1 MPLITISRGT
11 FSGGK
16 DLAECLAARLGSP
29 CLSREVIAEA
39 AAQYGVS
46 QEALGGAL
54 SQAPSFW
61 ERFRRDRDH
70 YLAYIRAVL
79 CQHAKSGHL
88 IYHGLGGQHLLAG
101 IRHVIRVRVVADLS
115 YRIRAAMTQ
124 CNMTSGQAETYIN
137 KVDEDRRKW
146 TRFLYGVAWE
156 DPSNYDAV
164 LNLEY
169 LGVEGACEVVVRLTQ
184 LEPFQ
189 PTAQSQAAMQN
200 LALASLVTAALARDR
215 RTEDSDFRVR
225 ADGGTVTLE
234 GLVRMASAATAAAE
248 VAGAVQGVTAVA
260 NHVVTTELSL

>member
-1 MPLITISRGT
+1 MPVITISRGT

-16 DLAECLAARLGSP
+16 DLAECLAGRLGSP

-61 ERFRRDRDH
+61 QRFGRERDH

-79 CQHAKSGHL
+79 CQHARTGQL
-88 IYHGLGGQHLLAG
+88 IYHGLGGHHLLAG

-115 YRIRAAMTQ
+115 YRIRAAMAQ
-124 CNMTSGQAETYIN
+124 RHMSSGQAETYIN

-156 DPSNYDAV
+156 DASNYDAV

-169 LGVEGACEVVVRLTQ
+169 LGVAGACEVVMRLTQ

-189 PTAQSQAAMQN
+189 PTAESQAAMQN
-200 LALASLVTAALARDR
+200 LALASLVTAALARDP
-215 RTEDSDFRVR
+215 RTCDSDVRVR
-225 ADGGTVTLE
+225 ADAGSVTLE
-234 GLVRMASAATAAAE
+234 GLVRLAPAVMAAAE
-248 VAGAVQGVTAVA
+248 VAAAVEGVAAVA
-260 NHVVTTELSL
+260 NHVVTTELGL